1 MYIFVMSTADTAY
14 SRRPGCTRTRGTMPN
29 DLARRYYI
37 SAAAP
42 ARAASFEG
50 GGGKCGM
57 GTRRQGAR
65 HEEPDARVTIKE
77 TLI

>member
-14 SRRPGCTRTRGTMPN
+14 PRPGRTRTRGTMSN

-42 ARAASFEG
+42 ARAASFG
-50 GGGKCGM
+50 GGGADAGRA
-57 GTRRQGAR
+57 RRQGAR
-65 HEEPDARVTIKE
+65 HEEPDARVTIRE